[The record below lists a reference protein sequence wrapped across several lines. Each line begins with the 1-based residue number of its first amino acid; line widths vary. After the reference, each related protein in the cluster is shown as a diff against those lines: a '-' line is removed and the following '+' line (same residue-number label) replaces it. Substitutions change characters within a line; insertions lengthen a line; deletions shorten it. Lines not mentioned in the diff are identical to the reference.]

1 MAAVGIGKLSKISS
15 NNEIGSRVTSLV
27 VTGLLGFIAF
37 VPGVLFRS
45 REIIKRAINGGFYD
59 WLKLCYNCN

>member
-1 MAAVGIGKLSKISS
+1 MSS

-45 REIIKRAINGGFYD
+45 RKIIKRAINGGFYD
-59 WLKLCYNCN
+59 